1 MDDSPGLVGGGSAD
15 LTSLSVFSSSIE
27 ARNSSALLSFLLF
40 SFS

>member
-1 MDDSPGLVGGGSAD
+1 MDDSSGLVGGGSAD
-15 LTSLSVFSSSIE
+15 LTSSVFSSSIE